1 LKQINIRLGL
11 NGIIFDIKKFA
22 LFDGPGI
29 RTTVFL
35 KGCPLNCWW
44 CQNPESIREL
54 PEEFPTNGN
63 DLETTV
69 GKKMDVESLV
79 EEIAKDS
86 IFYDES
92 GGGVTFSGGEPL
104 VQSEFLLTILKQ
116 CKESEFHTAVD
127 TSGYAPWESL
137 QAIQP
142 FVDLFLYDLK
152 IMDDSVHQKYTNT
165 SNKLIHDNLGKL
177 IKAGSNVV
185 IRIPLITG
193 ITDTVD
199 NLSKISDFVNQYPQI
214 RQIDLL
220 PFNQF
225 ARSKYHR
232 FNKEARLDQLKMQTQ
247 KELDKMAMIFQCKNI
262 DVTIRS

>member
-1 LKQINIRLGL
+1 MT
-11 NGIIFDIKKFA
+11 GIIFDIKKFA

-44 CQNPESIREL
+44 CQNPESIQEL
-54 PEEFPTNGN
+54 PEDFPTNGN
-63 DLETTV
+63 ELEGTV
-69 GKKMDVESLV
+69 GKKMEVISLV
-79 EEIAKDS
+79 QEIAKDS

-104 VQSEFLLTILKQ
+104 VQTDYLKAVIKR
-116 CKESEFHTAVD
+116 CKESEIHTAVD
-127 TSGYAPWESL
+127 TSGYAPWESFQEIL
-137 QAIQP
+137 P
-142 FVDLFLYDLK
+142 FVDLFLYDIK
-152 IMDDSVHQKYTNT
+152 IMDETLHQKYTNKP
-165 SNKLIHDNLGKL
+165 NKLIHENLQKLLAAGK
-177 IKAGSNVV
+177 NVA
-185 IRIPLITG
+185 IRIPLIPA

-199 NLSKISDFVNQYPQI
+199 NLTKISDFVNQFPQI
-214 RQIDLL
+214 KQIDLL

-232 FNKEARLDQLKMQTQ
+232 FNKESRLDQLKIQSQ
-247 KELDKMAMIFQCKNI
+247 HELEKMAAVFQNTNL